1 MALMTWSEAYGV
13 GNAMLDSDHRI
24 LINLLNQLHDA
35 TETGQSREVVG
46 TVVNVL
52 LEYTEHHFRREEAL
66 LTQAGYPEQIAHE
79 AKHREL
85 EAHVRAIRDQWAG
98 GDRKA
103 LGEEVLEFLKKW
115 LTDHILGADKSYR
128 PWVEGIAE
136 NGDAEGEGCGF
147 HHDD

>member
-13 GNAMLDSDHRI
+13 GNSMLDSDHRI

-46 TVVNVL
+46 SVINVL
-52 LEYTEHHFRREEAL
+52 LEYTEHHFRREEVLMARS
-66 LTQAGYPEQIAHE
+66 GYPQQAEHE
-79 AKHREL
+79 SKHREL
-85 EAHVRAIRDQWAG
+85 ESRVRAIRDQWTG
-98 GDRKA
+98 GNRHVLDD
-103 LGEEVLEFLKKW
+103 EVLEFLKKW

-128 PWVEGIAE
+128 PWVEGIATS
-136 NGDAEGEGCGF
+136 GDAEGEGCGF